1 MITYVFS
8 KETWVQH
15 LASYVRTQVF
25 ILEQGISPQ
34 EEFDH
39 YDTPQRYFLLAL
51 DKGKPVGTIRYE
63 ETDATTLK
71 PDRLCVLA
79 PYRKKGIGM
88 ALLTQ
93 LEEIGKEQGYQKSCL
108 SAEVIAIPFYEKLG
122 YHVASSP
129 FKEDGI
135 LCVTMIKNLHP

>member
-1 MITYVFS
+1 MITYIFS

-25 ILEQGISPQ
+25 VLEQGISPQ
-34 EEFDH
+34 EEFDC

-51 DKGKPVGTIRYE
+51 DEGAPVGTIRYE
-63 ETDATTLK
+63 QKNATTLK

-79 PYRKKGIGM
+79 PYRKTGIGM

-93 LEEIGKEQGYQKSCL
+93 LEELGREQGCQKSCL

-122 YHVASSP
+122 YQVASSP

-135 LCVTMIKNLHP
+135 LCVTMTKQL